1 MEIRHVGHPPDMQ
14 QLQHSVAESV
24 QRHWR
29 LYLTEGIVL
38 VLLGVLAIVV
48 PQIATLALT
57 IFLGWLLLISGVV
70 GLFMTFTMRAA
81 PGFWWSLISAAL
93 GVLAGGL
100 LIARPVV
107 GAVSLTLVLI
117 AFFIIEGVASIM
129 FALEHR
135 TQLPGGWAWML
146 VSGIVD
152 LVLAVLIFT
161 GLPSTAAWAIGLLLG
176 INLIFGGFALA
187 AMALQA
193 RNLSPQP

>member
-1 MEIRHVGHPPDMQ
+1 MSATPPDMQ
-14 QLQHSVAESV
+14 QLQRSVADALH
-24 QRHWR
+24 RHWG
-29 LYLTEGIVL
+29 LYLIEGVVL

-70 GLFMTFTMRAA
+70 GLFMTFTMRSA

-117 AFFIIEGVASIM
+117 AFFIIEGVVSIM

-135 TQLPGGWAWML
+135 TQLPGGWGWML

-152 LVLAVLIFT
+152 LVLAVMIFT
-161 GLPSTAAWAIGLLLG
+161 WLPSTAAWAIGLLLG
-176 INLIFGGFALA
+176 INLLFGGTALA

-193 RNLSPQP
+193 RKLNP

>member
-1 MEIRHVGHPPDMQ
+1 MSATPPDMQ
-14 QLQHSVAESV
+14 QLQRSVAESV

-29 LYLTEGIVL
+29 LYLIEGIVL

-93 GVLAGGL
+93 GVLVGGL

-187 AMALQA
+187 VMALQA
-193 RNLSPQP
+193 RNLSPQS

>member
-1 MEIRHVGHPPDMQ
+1 MSATPPDMQ
-14 QLQHSVAESV
+14 QLQRSVADALH
-24 QRHWR
+24 RHWG
-29 LYLTEGIVL
+29 LYLIEGVVL

-117 AFFIIEGVASIM
+117 AFFIIEGIASIM

-135 TQLPGGWAWML
+135 TQLPGGWGWML

-187 AMALQA
+187 VMALQA
-193 RNLSPQP
+193 RRLSPQP

>member
-1 MEIRHVGHPPDMQ
+1 MSATPPDMQ
-14 QLQHSVAESV
+14 QLQRSVADALH
-24 QRHWR
+24 RHWG
-29 LYLTEGIVL
+29 LYLIEGVVL

-70 GLFMTFTMRAA
+70 GLFMTFTMRSA

-117 AFFIIEGVASIM
+117 AFFIIEGIASIM

-135 TQLPGGWAWML
+135 TQLPGGWGWML
-146 VSGIVD
+146 VSGIID

-193 RNLSPQP
+193 RKLSPQT

>member
-1 MEIRHVGHPPDMQ
+1 MSATPPDMQ
-14 QLQHSVAESV
+14 QLQRSVAESV
-24 QRHWR
+24 HRHWR
-29 LYLTEGIVL
+29 LYLIEGIVL
-38 VLLGVLAIVV
+38 VLLGALAIVI

-70 GLFMTFTMRAA
+70 GLFMTFTMRSA

-117 AFFIIEGVASIM
+117 AFFIIEGIASIM

-135 TQLPGGWAWML
+135 TQLPGGWGWML
-146 VSGIVD
+146 VSGIID

-193 RNLSPQP
+193 RKLSPQT

>member
-1 MEIRHVGHPPDMQ
+1 MSATPPDIQ
-14 QLQHSVAESV
+14 QLQRSIADSVH
-24 QRHWR
+24 RHWT

-38 VLLGVLAIVV
+38 VLLGALAIVV

-57 IFLGWLLLISGVV
+57 IFLGWLLLLSGVV
-70 GLFMTFTMRAA
+70 GLIMTFMARAA
-81 PGFWWSLISAAL
+81 PGFWWSLISAAF

-129 FALEHR
+129 FAQEHR
-135 TQLPGGWAWML
+135 TQLPNGWAWML

-161 GLPSTAAWAIGLLLG
+161 GLPSTASWAIGLLLG
-176 INLIFGGFALA
+176 INLIFGGTALA

-193 RNLSPQP
+193 RRMSPTSGP

>member
-1 MEIRHVGHPPDMQ
+1 MSATPPDMQ
-14 QLQHSVAESV
+14 QLQRSVAESV

-29 LYLTEGIVL
+29 LYLIEGIVL

-93 GVLAGGL
+93 GVLVGGL

-135 TQLPGGWAWML
+135 TQLPGGWGWML

>member
-1 MEIRHVGHPPDMQ
+1 MSATPPDMQ
-14 QLQHSVAESV
+14 QLQRSVAESV
-24 QRHWR
+24 HRHWG
-29 LYLTEGIVL
+29 LYLIEGIVL

-57 IFLGWLLLISGVV
+57 IFLGWLLLISGVI
-70 GLFMTFTMRAA
+70 GLIMTFWMRSA

-117 AFFIIEGVASIM
+117 AFFIIEGIASIM

-135 TQLPGGWAWML
+135 AQLPGGWSWML
-146 VSGIVD
+146 VSGIID
-152 LVLAVLIFT
+152 LVLAILIFT

-187 AMALQA
+187 VMALQA
-193 RNLSPQP
+193 RKLSPQT